1 LGNLPE
7 DFLRPDSIASSQMSQ
22 QEMADHQLA
31 LHLQQQQWASSSRQ
45 PIYST
50 QHYAGQLI
58 ITVVEVRSPFILFH
72 V

>member
-1 LGNLPE
+1 
-7 DFLRPDSIASSQMSQ
+7 MSQ

-58 ITVVEVRSPFILFH
+58 ITVVEVQPPVIFNFIC
-72 V
+72 